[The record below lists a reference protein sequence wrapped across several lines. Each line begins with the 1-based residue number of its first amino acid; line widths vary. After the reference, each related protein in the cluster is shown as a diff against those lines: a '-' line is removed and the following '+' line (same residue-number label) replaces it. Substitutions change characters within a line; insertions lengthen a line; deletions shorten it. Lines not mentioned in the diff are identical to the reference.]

1 MKHLVLAEKPSVG
14 RELARVLGCF
24 ERAQGYI
31 EGPGHIV
38 TWALG
43 HLVELAQPAA
53 YGSQYRR
60 WSLSSLPMLPA
71 KLEQE
76 VIEQSADQFKVIESL
91 LQRNDIDTVIIATD
105 AGREGELV
113 ARWILE
119 KGGWHNPMKRLWIS
133 SQTDSA
139 IKEGFTKLKDSSLYD
154 NLYYAAKA
162 RAESDWY
169 VGMNVTRALT
179 CKYDAKLSAGRV
191 QTPTL
196 ALMTRIE
203 DEIDTFSGSFY
214 WTIRVDF
221 NQISASWHDAEGSI
235 RILEEERANAISKEI
250 EHAEATV
257 VSIESEEKRE
267 KPPLAYDLTELQRDA
282 NTMLSF
288 SAKKTLDTL
297 QRLYEVHKIVTY
309 PRTDSRYITGD
320 IVPTLPNRLR
330 ALERTP
336 IGPIAQVL
344 AAGESH
350 IDEER
355 FVQESKVTDHHA
367 ILPTE
372 QIVHLDRLSED
383 ERALWELVAT
393 RFVEVLSADYVY
405 RSTKV
410 EIEAKGH
417 RFVSRFTAA
426 VSQGFRDVARV
437 FGRRDQNGFTDQF
450 AEDEVPAVS
459 ILEGTTLTINTVRL
473 RRNTT
478 NPPERYTEATLLSAM
493 EHAGRFVEDA
503 RLKRRLGGGL
513 GTPATRADMIEKL
526 IQNHYVDRDGK
537 YLVATANGR
546 ELIRLV
552 PELLKSPELTAQWE
566 DRLAAIANGSET
578 ADAFIEDIKR
588 NAADMVHLVA
598 TSKEEFKPHYS
609 TGKTCPHCASMM
621 MNFTD
626 EKGVLHFLC
635 QRLSCGYEEA
645 LLRRLKTPVKKVQPN
660 KVVVKPIAQKD
671 ESVKKHVV
679 VKKKPFAETTKD
691 SQMQWEEYIEVIR
704 PSKYIRYNRHE
715 ATSGDQPRQSSYVK
729 TNDDNAQTVTFAELM
744 AASNRRNERKK
755 RK

>member
-267 KPPLAYDLTELQRDA
+267 KPPLAY
-282 NTMLSF
+282 
-288 SAKKTLDTL
+288 
-297 QRLYEVHKIVTY
+297 I
-309 PRTDSRYITGD
+309 
-320 IVPTLPNRLR
+320 
-330 ALERTP
+330 
-336 IGPIAQVL
+336 
-344 AAGESH
+344 
-350 IDEER
+350 
-355 FVQESKVTDHHA
+355 
-367 ILPTE
+367 
-372 QIVHLDRLSED
+372 
-383 ERALWELVAT
+383 
-393 RFVEVLSADYVY
+393 
-405 RSTKV
+405 
-410 EIEAKGH
+410 
-417 RFVSRFTAA
+417 
-426 VSQGFRDVARV
+426 
-437 FGRRDQNGFTDQF
+437 
-450 AEDEVPAVS
+450 
-459 ILEGTTLTINTVRL
+459 
-473 RRNTT
+473 
-478 NPPERYTEATLLSAM
+478 
-493 EHAGRFVEDA
+493 
-503 RLKRRLGGGL
+503 
-513 GTPATRADMIEKL
+513 
-526 IQNHYVDRDGK
+526 
-537 YLVATANGR
+537 
-546 ELIRLV
+546 
-552 PELLKSPELTAQWE
+552 
-566 DRLAAIANGSET
+566 
-578 ADAFIEDIKR
+578 
-588 NAADMVHLVA
+588 
-598 TSKEEFKPHYS
+598 
-609 TGKTCPHCASMM
+609 
-621 MNFTD
+621 
-626 EKGVLHFLC
+626 
-635 QRLSCGYEEA
+635 
-645 LLRRLKTPVKKVQPN
+645 
-660 KVVVKPIAQKD
+660 
-671 ESVKKHVV
+671 
-679 VKKKPFAETTKD
+679 
-691 SQMQWEEYIEVIR
+691 
-704 PSKYIRYNRHE
+704 
-715 ATSGDQPRQSSYVK
+715 
-729 TNDDNAQTVTFAELM
+729 
-744 AASNRRNERKK
+744 
-755 RK
+755 